1 MSISRRSF
9 VGFSALAVGGT
20 VGLSPRRSLAAAQP
34 EDAAQPAGMPWSP
47 RTTDADAQAVVG
59 QSHRDIDAV
68 RALVTKRPALARA
81 AIDWGFGD
89 WESALGAASH
99 TGRREIAE
107 LLIAHGARPNLFTL
121 AMLGHVDAV
130 RATIQA
136 MPGIQRVKGPHG
148 ITLMRH
154 ALAGGDEA
162 ANVAEYLEGVG
173 GADEAYANE
182 PVEDAVAI
190 TGTYAL
196 EPDRLYDGPAS
207 HDPSE
212 RGRFEIAEGRRGFEF
227 RTEGSF
233 ARNLFHQGGLV
244 FNPAGA
250 EAVMFRFQPEAS
262 RTRVAIELGDRTVWA
277 AREPS

>member
-9 VGFSALAVGGT
+9 VGLSALAVGG
-20 VGLSPRRSLAAAQP
+20 VGVPLGRSMGATQPDAVAPRDQA
-34 EDAAQPAGMPWSP
+34 PWLP
-47 RTTDADAQAVVG
+47 RTSTEDAQAVVG
-59 QSHRDIDAV
+59 ASHGNIDLV
-68 RALVTKRPALARA
+68 RENVTKRPALARS

-121 AMLGHVDAV
+121 AMLGNVDAV

-162 ANVAEYLEGVG
+162 ASVAEYLESVG

-182 PVEDAVAI
+182 PVEDAASI

-233 ARNLFHQGGLV
+233 ARNLFHQGRLV

-250 EAVMFRFQPEAS
+250 EAVMFRFEPGTTRA
-262 RTRVAIELGDRTVWA
+262 RVAIELGDRTVWA